1 MDSTKLKLIHAQG
14 PWTSMGK
21 VECAT
26 LRWVQ
31 WRNTQRLH
39 EAVDYTTPQEAE
51 AEYYLTQLVSTG

>member
-1 MDSTKLKLIHAQG
+1 
-14 PWTSMGK
+14 MGK

-39 EAVDYTTPQEAE
+39 ESVDYTTPQEAE
-51 AEYYLTQLVSTG
+51 TEYYLTQPVSTG